1 MGYIRKH
8 KKSLRSGF
16 ELFAVLFFTIGL
28 APVLA
33 PAGDILMDKAKTQVV
48 DYGLKTIGVNK
59 GTKKK

>member
-1 MGYIRKH
+1 MFGL
-8 KKSLRSGF
+8 SLG
-16 ELFAVLFFTIGL
+16 IGL

-33 PAGDILMDKAKTQVV
+33 PAGDILVDKAMNNVV

>member
-1 MGYIRKH
+1 MFGL
-8 KKSLRSGF
+8 SLG
-16 ELFAVLFFTIGL
+16 IGL